1 MVFKFLKL
9 DRLSKSTV
17 RTVAIAFGISNGIVF
32 CYTYKTLRDNRP
44 KFVDKGR
51 PPESHR
57 MAIFNNMAS
66 TYDSLFDK
74 PLEAN
79 KVNKAKRVILKS
91 AKGHVL
97 DVASGTLNN
106 LPFYK
111 NLESLTAI
119 DKSPNMCYEM
129 RKKIGMF
136 AIVLGP
142 REKPDFPVVVI
153 LGDVQRI
160 PFRSSSFNTV
170 VSTHTLCSVEDP
182 EAMVSEIER
191 VMKPSGKLLAVE
203 RGRIYYAPLRK
214 LMQALKIYPNP
225 GVPWKN
231 GYYEDRDPMALI
243 KTKLEVSKYGISG
256 YGINYSVIARKVNR
270 EFTGLTEE
278 PQILP
283 EARVFYT
290 YVPLRD

>member
-9 DRLSKSTV
+9 DKLSKSTV

-32 CYTYKTLRDNRP
+32 YYTYRTVKNNRP
-44 KFVDKGR
+44 KFVDMGR

-66 TYDSLFDK
+66 TYDSVFDR

-79 KVNKAKRVILKS
+79 KVNKAKKVILKS

-97 DVASGTLNN
+97 DVAAGTLNN

-129 RKKIGMF
+129 KKRIE
-136 AIVLGP
+136 

-170 VSTHTLCSVEDP
+170 VSTHTFCSVEDP

-191 VMKPSGKLLAVE
+191 VMKPSGKFLAVE
-203 RGRIYYAPLRK
+203 RGRIYYSPVRK
-214 LMQALKIYPNP
+214 LMQTLKIYPNP

-231 GYYEDRDPMALI
+231 GYYEDRDPMKLI

-256 YGINYSVIARKVNR
+256 YGINYSIIARKVNR
-270 EFTGLTEE
+270 EFTGFVEE

-290 YVPLRD
+290 YVPQRG